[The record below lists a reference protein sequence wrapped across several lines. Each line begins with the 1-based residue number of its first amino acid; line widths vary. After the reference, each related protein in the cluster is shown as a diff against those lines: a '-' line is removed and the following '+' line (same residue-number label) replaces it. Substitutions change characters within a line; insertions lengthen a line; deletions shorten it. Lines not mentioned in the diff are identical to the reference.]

1 MINIACHFALDD
13 VLFMLLFPPSQICS
27 QGNRDEN
34 WTTVHLATKFM
45 PNMLHDVHTCKK
57 TAGFVMQS
65 AGSYSLYCIFAYQA
79 STASSH

>member
-13 VLFMLLFPPSQICS
+13 VIFVLLFTPSQTCS
-27 QGNRDEN
+27 PGKCEEN
-34 WTTVHLATKFM
+34 WTTVHLASKFV
-45 PNMLHDVHTCKK
+45 PNMLHDVNRCKK
-57 TAGFVMQS
+57 TAGFMMQP